1 MYYVLC
7 IMYYVLCIMYY
18 VLCIIYYVL
27 CIMYYV
33 YNYAIYLDLGDSLSE
48 CYMGSQELPMIFP

>member
-18 VLCIIYYVL
+18 VLYIMLNIRLMIIFNKYDYYINVHD
-27 CIMYYV
+27 I
-33 YNYAIYLDLGDSLSE
+33 I
-48 CYMGSQELPMIFP
+48 

>member
-18 VLCIIYYVL
+18 VLCIIDSCLQSESQGIPIPFRLLNILLVIVFCL
-27 CIMYYV
+27 Q
-33 YNYAIYLDLGDSLSE
+33 LD
-48 CYMGSQELPMIFP
+48 IFNL

>member
-18 VLCIIYYVL
+18 VLCI
-27 CIMYYV
+27 MYDVRV
-33 YNYAIYLDLGDSLSE
+33 YKHRHISLYE
-48 CYMGSQELPMIFP
+48 QNQHQQGQEQG